1 MVNDLEQLVAQ
12 VLTKLKQRERRT
24 YDCVYDR
31 HAAVPDTQVFL
42 DHATVTVA
50 NLSIELVSHL
60 YRLDTTDPW
69 VAWLLQAIDY
79 RVQLR
84 LVVNDLSL
92 QFIPRTML
100 LDWPVIFMTPEF
112 RQIRAVYP
120 HAIARATIAG
130 LPDKTIL
137 VVTPTQ
143 RLTAEARDTLSRK
156 QMNLQMR
163 TDEACI
169 WQK

>member
-1 MVNDLEQLVAQ
+1 MEQLVAQ
-12 VLTKLKQRERRT
+12 VLTKLKQRERQT

-31 HAAVPDTQVFL
+31 QAAAPDTQVFL

-50 NLSIELVSHL
+50 NLSIELIGRL
-60 YRLDTTDPW
+60 YRLDTADPW

-79 RVQLR
+79 RVDLR

-92 QFIPRTML
+92 AFIPRPML

-112 RQIRAVYP
+112 RQVRAVYP
-120 HAIARATIAG
+120 HAIARSAVAG
-130 LPDKTIL
+130 LPDRTIL

-143 RLTAEARDTLSRK
+143 RLTAEAHDALSKK
-156 QMNLQMR
+156 QMTLQMR